1 MVTKLDRRRFFSTSF
16 AGAAGMM
23 LSPALGSLA
32 SARSAT
38 DRVQLGGTGIEVS
51 RIAMGTGF
59 NGFAHSSAQVRL
71 GKTGFTSLM
80 HHGFDSGLNFFDMAD
95 MYGSHH
101 FMRGA
106 ISEIG
111 RDRMVLLS
119 KIWFAGG
126 GGEPP
131 TDRAVPAVERF
142 LGELNTDHL
151 DVCLIHCATDA
162 SWATRLER
170 MRDELSELKQK
181 GVIRA
186 KGVSCHDLGAL
197 KVAASDPWVDVI
209 FSRINNRAK
218 VMDAAD
224 PNVVADVLRKARA
237 NGKAVVGMKIF
248 GAGQLVQ
255 PQQREESLRYVWGN
269 DLVNA
274 MTIGF
279 EHPEQV
285 DDTIARLNGVL
296 RA

>member
-1 MVTKLDRRRFFSTSF
+1 
-16 AGAAGMM
+16 
-23 LSPALGSLA
+23 
-32 SARSAT
+32 
-38 DRVQLGGTGIEVS
+38 
-51 RIAMGTGF
+51 
-59 NGFAHSSAQVRL
+59 
-71 GKTGFTSLM
+71 
-80 HHGFDSGLNFFDMAD
+80 
-95 MYGSHH
+95 
-101 FMRGA
+101 
-106 ISEIG
+106 
-111 RDRMVLLS
+111 
-119 KIWFAGG
+119 
-126 GGEPP
+126 
-131 TDRAVPAVERF
+131 
-142 LGELNTDHL
+142 
-151 DVCLIHCATDA
+151 
-162 SWATRLER
+162 
-170 MRDELSELKQK
+170 
-181 GVIRA
+181 
-186 KGVSCHDLGAL
+186 
-197 KVAASDPWVDVI
+197 VI